1 MLLDYFFQIALP
13 CLLVLF
19 GNEWWTLLSV
29 EGVPGEWLEV
39 EVPEEGFVL
48 WVVEFHNFNINLR
61 ILFSN
66 CFLEVFHL
74 IVQNVSLI

>member
-1 MLLDYFFQIALP
+1 MLLDNFFQIPSP

-19 GNEWWTLLSV
+19 GNEWRTLLSIV
-29 EGVPGEWLEV
+29 SVPREWLDG
-39 EVPEEGFVL
+39 EVPEKGFVL
-48 WVVEFHNFNINLR
+48 WVVGYHNFNINLQ

-74 IVQNVSLI
+74 IVQNVPLI